1 MKKIFLLIVF
11 LSFSFSFSQ
20 PIGKYTID
28 LSGYGYQ
35 ETNAKCRSH
44 ISIGFLYTV
53 YSGNRP
59 IKDDYHYLIEELD
72 FRSGNIFSIV
82 KKEEIEAT
90 KVRKFRQFVFWGQ
103 RGWKNWFGC
112 NVGAMGTLR
121 PKVELSFPFSY
132 IIYES
137 SKREYHSI
145 GNALWYDNIKVT
157 ITPNL
162 VILPIENKE
171 LPTIQKI
178 KLESH
183 IGFATNEYNW
193 EVDTNDGN
201 VFTLEKYK
209 GLSSIE
215 VNAYDVLGEIT
226 PNYIGKFITIRQYTV
241 KSSVDDKNYSNAID
255 LKVLKSLPVLKNDN
269 NEVIITDCYGDKA
282 NYTLRFDR
290 ALEQGE
296 KMTFKIKKDG
306 SPLECLYCDNKEK
319 LDTGNTFTFKDLEVG
334 TYAVS
339 YIGNSTA
346 NTYTPYTDGH
356 PFVFTIKNPRQVEF
370 HSEAIISPFCFEG
383 NDGSITILA
392 QGGKGSYQIRKNNEE
407 WTNFSSGNKHIF
419 SNLSEGTY
427 TISVRD
433 INGCIGKVKNQNTEA
448 MVVKLKS
455 PLPIKISYPVA
466 LQIRPKFPKST
477 QGSITAVVEG
487 GTVYPIQKY
496 FFSWKRKKEDNTEED
511 ITSRARTHYDTTEKK
526 YYITVDNLPQ
536 GNYYLTVKD
545 INYNSS
551 SQRANCSVQDSHFEL
566 KAIPPLTAEIIPKFI
581 SCNSQNEFGNEE
593 DKNPYDGQRDE
604 SQNGILKIKASGGVP
619 FTGTQNGG
627 KPYIYTWKKKDKNG
641 NWVTLDNDTDT
652 AKNLSEGKYAI
663 NIQDANGIV
672 LGEYNTHTVTK
683 VIDVVYELKEPAKLT
698 LTLQKTDATCRGND
712 GKITAIPAGGTPPY
726 TYLWSNGATTAS
738 IEDLLPM
745 PYTVEIKDEAGCIVQ
760 GSTVVMQPN
769 SLTVTGTITPLRCH
783 NASNAAIALAVQGGT
798 APYQYLWNTGA
809 TTSNISN
816 LPSGEYKV
824 KITDAQGCAYFKTF
838 IIENPPKFE
847 IDLGENRTLCN
858 GQTLTLNIA
867 INDPQATYLW
877 TGDNGFSSNTPQVT
891 LSEKGTYTATVT
903 TKDGCIATD
912 AITIESANT
921 QIASEF
927 LLTTQAYENEE
938 VILVNTSNPKGETT
952 QWLVPENEAIEI
964 TNKSDDYISL
974 IFKAKGEYRIG
985 IKQTQGNCFELFY
998 KNIIVE
1004 PATDLPKTEKTN
1016 EAYVREFEVAP
1027 NPNNGKFKAKVVLE
1041 KAGAIKFRL
1050 YSITGQLVNEKNS
1063 ASATEHW
1070 VDFQEP
1076 LPAATYILVLETPYQ
1091 RLSKKIIII
1100 P

>member
-1 MKKIFLLIVF
+1 MKKLFIIFALFSCSIV
-11 LSFSFSFSQ
+11 
-20 PIGKYTID
+20 
-28 LSGYGYQ
+28 YGQAQLGEYII
-35 ETNAKCRSH
+35 ESH
-44 ISIGFLYTV
+44 CKIKAHN
-53 YSGNRP
+53 GNYGDGC
-59 IKDDYHYLIEELD
+59 KNQVLIEILFDKGRRKILEQDLNGVSQNHYSD
-72 FRSGNIFSIV
+72 YGIKKNNVPATWSPLLLRSVASRNWKRWIGGCGGDGSFNDSEKLERIYFCGNFFENSEAIDWWDHIISVKIYPQLVIRTKDGEDLPSKDKVKIESDYGFRSV
-82 KKEEIEAT
+82 
-90 KVRKFRQFVFWGQ
+90 
-103 RGWKNWFGC
+103 
-112 NVGAMGTLR
+112 
-121 PKVELSFPFSY
+121 
-132 IIYES
+132 
-137 SKREYHSI
+137 
-145 GNALWYDNIKVT
+145 D
-157 ITPNL
+157 
-162 VILPIENKE
+162 
-171 LPTIQKI
+171 
-178 KLESH
+178 
-183 IGFATNEYNW
+183 YNW
-193 EVDTNDGN
+193 QYDIGDGYIN
-201 VFTLEKYK
+201 LPQFNGQST
-209 GLSSIE
+209 IE
-215 VNAYDVLGEIT
+215 VNAYDVLGSEM
-226 PNYIGKFITIRQYTV
+226 GKFVGKNIFFRQISSCGNTSDPVFFTV
-241 KSSVDDKNYSNAID
+241 K
-255 LKVLKSLPVLKNDN
+255 KSLPILKNDK

-296 KMTFKIKKDG
+296 KMSFNIKKNG
-306 SPLECLYCDNKEK
+306 TLLASYNNKEK
-319 LDTGNTFTFKDLEVG
+319 LDEDNTFTFENLEAG

-370 HSEAIISPFCFEG
+370 YSQAIISPFCFAG

-551 SQRANCSVQDSHFEL
+551 SQRSNCSVQDSHFEL

-593 DKNPYDGQRDE
+593 DKTPYDGQRDE

-627 KPYIYTWKKKDKNG
+627 KPYIYTWKKQDKNG

-663 NIQDANGIV
+663 NIKDANGIV

-683 VIDVVYELKEPAKLT
+683 VINVVYELKEPAKLT

-769 SLTVTGTITPLRCH
+769 SLTVTGTISSLRCH

-877 TGDNGFSSNTPQVT
+877 TGDNGFSSNMSQVT
-891 LSEKGTYTATVT
+891 LSEKGTYRATVT
-903 TKDGCIATD
+903 TKDGCTATD

-952 QWLVPENEAIEI
+952 EWLVPENEAIEI
-964 TNKSDDYISL
+964 TNKNDDYISL

-1004 PATDLPKTEKTN
+1004 PATDLPKTQKTN
-1016 EAYVREFEVAP
+1016 EAFVREFEVAP
-1027 NPNNGKFKAKVVLE
+1027 NPNDGKFKAKVVLE

-1050 YSITGQLVNEKNS
+1050 YSITGQLVSEKNS

-1070 VDFQEP
+1070 VDFQDP

>member
-1 MKKIFLLIVF
+1 MKKIHYLSVF
-11 LSFSFSFSQ
+11 FILSVYSLYGQITLNGNSYYNLEVDGIMSRRSNGCGGIDGLKEINVIKQKAGKVNLFSDRYIYRPFSINPF
-20 PIGKYTID
+20 KYYKND
-28 LSGYGYQ
+28 LVESVQLRITQRWISGY
-35 ETNAKCRSH
+35 
-44 ISIGFLYTV
+44 YTV
-53 YSGNRP
+53 PNIGWPPYQTITDCSGGPNDIFPLYSISECFVNSYYNQGDGLDRITISSKPVINILVP
-59 IKDDYHYLIEELD
+59 STSLYLTDTGYLTVTLPDNIDNKYFKWKYSVGGGAPEDIPYSYNYKSTLHIKGSD
-72 FRSGNIFSIV
+72 FL
-82 KKEEIEAT
+82 KKEDL
-90 KVRKFRQFVFWGQ
+90 G
-103 RGWKNWFGC
+103 KN
-112 NVGAMGTLR
+112 V
-121 PKVELSFPFSY
+121 
-132 IIYES
+132 
-137 SKREYHSI
+137 
-145 GNALWYDNIKVT
+145 
-157 ITPNL
+157 
-162 VILPIENKE
+162 
-171 LPTIQKI
+171 
-178 KLESH
+178 
-183 IGFATNEYNW
+183 
-193 EVDTNDGN
+193 
-201 VFTLEKYK
+201 
-209 GLSSIE
+209 
-215 VNAYDVLGEIT
+215 
-226 PNYIGKFITIRQYTV
+226 
-241 KSSVDDKNYSNAID
+241 SVWID
-255 LKVLKSLPVLKNDN
+255 LKSVCSYCENPSPINFVYLKTLPTLTNHNYSVTVTK
-269 NEVIITDCYGDKA
+269 CAGDKVD
-282 NYTLRFDR
+282 YKLQFDR

-296 KMTFKIKKDG
+296 KMAFNIKKDG
-306 SPLECLYCDNKEK
+306 SPLECRDCDKEK
-319 LDTGNTFTFKDLEVG
+319 LDEGNIFTFEDLEAG

-339 YIGNSTA
+339 YIGNNTA

-356 PFVFTIKNPRQVEF
+356 PFVFTIKNPTQVEF
-370 HSEAIISPFCFEG
+370 YSEAIISPFCFAG

-407 WTNFSSGNKHIF
+407 WTNFSSGNKHTF

-466 LQIRPKFPKST
+466 LQVRPKFPKST

-496 FFSWKRKKEDNTEED
+496 FFSWKQKKEDDTEED

-545 INYNSS
+545 INHNSS
-551 SQRANCSVQDSHFEL
+551 SPRANCLVEDSHFEL
-566 KAIPPLTAEIIPKFI
+566 KAIPPLTAKINPKSI

-593 DKNPYDGQRDE
+593 DKTPYDGQRDE
-604 SQNGILKIKASGGVP
+604 SQNGILEIEASGGAP

-627 KPYIYTWKKKDKNG
+627 KPYIYTWKKQDKNG
-641 NWVTLDNDTDT
+641 NWVILDNHTDT
-652 AKNLSEGKYAI
+652 ARNLSEGKYAI

-683 VIDVVYELKEPAKLT
+683 VVDVVYELKEPAKLT
-698 LTLQKTDATCRGND
+698 LALQKTDATCKGND
-712 GKITAIPAGGTPPY
+712 GKITATPVGGTPPY

-738 IEDLLPM
+738 IENLLPM
-745 PYTVEIKDEAGCIVQ
+745 PYTIEIKDKAGCMVQ

-769 SLTVTGTITPLRCH
+769 SLTVTSTITPLRCH
-783 NASNAAIALAVQGGT
+783 NAANAAIALAVQGGT

-809 TTSNISN
+809 TTANINN
-816 LPSGEYKV
+816 LPTGEYKV

-877 TGDNGFSSNTPQVT
+877 TGNNGFSSNTPQVT

-903 TKDGCIATD
+903 TKDGCTATD

-938 VILVNTSNPKGETT
+938 VILVNTSSPKGETT
-952 QWLVPENEAIEI
+952 RWLLPEDDNIEI
-964 TNKSDDYISL
+964 TKQNDDYISI

-985 IKQTQGNCFELFY
+985 IEQTQGNCFELFY

-1070 VDFQEP
+1070 VDFQDP

>member
-1 MKKIFLLIVF
+1 MKKLFIIFALFSCSIV
-11 LSFSFSFSQ
+11 
-20 PIGKYTID
+20 
-28 LSGYGYQ
+28 YGQAQLGEYII
-35 ETNAKCRSH
+35 ESH
-44 ISIGFLYTV
+44 CKIKAHN
-53 YSGNRP
+53 GNYGDGC
-59 IKDDYHYLIEELD
+59 KNQVLIEILFDKGRRKILEQDLNGVSQNHYSD
-72 FRSGNIFSIV
+72 YGIKKNNVPATWSPLLLRSVASRNWKRWIGGCGGDGSFNDSEKLERIYFCGNFFENSEAIDWWDHIISVKIYPQLVIRTKDGEDLPSKDKVKIESDYGFRSV
-82 KKEEIEAT
+82 
-90 KVRKFRQFVFWGQ
+90 
-103 RGWKNWFGC
+103 
-112 NVGAMGTLR
+112 
-121 PKVELSFPFSY
+121 
-132 IIYES
+132 
-137 SKREYHSI
+137 
-145 GNALWYDNIKVT
+145 D
-157 ITPNL
+157 
-162 VILPIENKE
+162 
-171 LPTIQKI
+171 
-178 KLESH
+178 
-183 IGFATNEYNW
+183 YNW
-193 EVDTNDGN
+193 QYDIGDGYIN
-201 VFTLEKYK
+201 LPQFNGQST
-209 GLSSIE
+209 IE
-215 VNAYDVLGEIT
+215 VNAYDVLGSEM
-226 PNYIGKFITIRQYTV
+226 GKFVGKNIFFRQISSCGNTSDPVFFTV
-241 KSSVDDKNYSNAID
+241 K
-255 LKVLKSLPVLKNDN
+255 KSLPILKNDK

-296 KMTFKIKKDG
+296 KMSFNIKKNG
-306 SPLECLYCDNKEK
+306 TLLASYNNKEK
-319 LDTGNTFTFKDLEVG
+319 LDEDNTFTFENLEAG

-370 HSEAIISPFCFEG
+370 YSQAIISPFCFAG

-593 DKNPYDGQRDE
+593 DKTPYDGQRDE

-627 KPYIYTWKKKDKNG
+627 KPYIYTWKKQDKNG

-652 AKNLSEGKYAI
+652 AKNLSKGKYAI

-683 VIDVVYELKEPAKLT
+683 VVDVVYELKEPAKLT
-698 LTLQKTDATCRGND
+698 LFLQKTDATCKGND
-712 GKITAIPAGGTPPY
+712 GKITATPAGGTPPY
-726 TYLWSNGATTAS
+726 TYQWSNGATTAS
-738 IEDLLPM
+738 IENLLPM
-745 PYTVEIKDEAGCIVQ
+745 PYTVEIKDGAGCMVQ
-760 GSTVVMQPN
+760 GSTAVLQPN
-769 SLTVTGTITPLRCH
+769 SLTVTSTITPLRCH
-783 NASNAAIALAVQGGT
+783 NAANAAIALAVQGGT
-798 APYQYLWNTGA
+798 APYQYLWNIGA
-809 TTSNISN
+809 TTANINN

-838 IIENPPKFE
+838 TIENPPKFE

-867 INDPQATYLW
+867 INDSQATYLW
-877 TGDNGFSSNTPQVT
+877 TGDNGFSSNTPRVT

-938 VILVNTSNPKGETT
+938 VILVNTSSPKGETT
-952 QWLVPENEAIEI
+952 RWLLPEDDNIEI
-964 TNKSDDYISL
+964 TQQNDDYISI

-985 IKQTQGNCFELFY
+985 IEQTQGNCFELFY

-1004 PATDLPKTEKTN
+1004 PATDLPKPQKTN

-1027 NPNNGKFKAKVVLE
+1027 NPNNGRFKAKVVLE

-1050 YSITGQLVNEKNS
+1050 YSITGQLVSEKSS

-1070 VDFQEP
+1070 VDFQNS

>member
-1 MKKIFLLIVF
+1 MKKLFIIFALFSCSIV
-11 LSFSFSFSQ
+11 
-20 PIGKYTID
+20 
-28 LSGYGYQ
+28 YGQAQLGEYII
-35 ETNAKCRSH
+35 ESH
-44 ISIGFLYTV
+44 CKIKAHN
-53 YSGNRP
+53 GNYGDGC
-59 IKDDYHYLIEELD
+59 KNQVLIEILFDKGRRKILEQDLNGVSQNHYSD
-72 FRSGNIFSIV
+72 YGIKKNNVPATWSPLLLRSVASRNWERWIGGCGGNGSFNDSEKLERIYFCGNFFENSEAIDWWDHIISVKIYPQLVIRTKDGEDLPSKDKVKIESDYGFRSV
-82 KKEEIEAT
+82 
-90 KVRKFRQFVFWGQ
+90 
-103 RGWKNWFGC
+103 
-112 NVGAMGTLR
+112 
-121 PKVELSFPFSY
+121 
-132 IIYES
+132 
-137 SKREYHSI
+137 
-145 GNALWYDNIKVT
+145 D
-157 ITPNL
+157 
-162 VILPIENKE
+162 
-171 LPTIQKI
+171 
-178 KLESH
+178 
-183 IGFATNEYNW
+183 YNW
-193 EVDTNDGN
+193 QYDIGDGYIN
-201 VFTLEKYK
+201 LPQFNGQST
-209 GLSSIE
+209 IE
-215 VNAYDVLGEIT
+215 VNAYDVLGSEM
-226 PNYIGKFITIRQYTV
+226 GKFVGKNIFFRQISSCGNTSDPVFFTV
-241 KSSVDDKNYSNAID
+241 K
-255 LKVLKSLPVLKNDN
+255 KSLPILKNDK

-296 KMTFKIKKDG
+296 KMSFNIKKNG
-306 SPLECLYCDNKEK
+306 TLLASYNNKEK
-319 LDTGNTFTFKDLEVG
+319 LDEDNTFTFENLEAG

-370 HSEAIISPFCFEG
+370 YSQAIISPFCFGG

-407 WTNFSSGNKHIF
+407 WTNFSSGNKHTF

-466 LQIRPKFPKST
+466 LQVRPKFPKST

-593 DKNPYDGQRDE
+593 DKTPYDGQRDE

-627 KPYIYTWKKKDKNG
+627 KPYIYTWKKQDKNG

-683 VIDVVYELKEPAKLT
+683 VVDVIYELKEPAKLT

-952 QWLVPENEAIEI
+952 EWLVPENEAIEI

>member
-1 MKKIFLLIVF
+1 MKKLFIIFALFSCSIV
-11 LSFSFSFSQ
+11 
-20 PIGKYTID
+20 
-28 LSGYGYQ
+28 YGQAQLGEYII
-35 ETNAKCRSH
+35 ESH
-44 ISIGFLYTV
+44 CKIKAHN
-53 YSGNRP
+53 GNYGDGC
-59 IKDDYHYLIEELD
+59 KNQVLIEILFDKGRRKILEQDLNGVSQNHYSD
-72 FRSGNIFSIV
+72 YGIKKNNVPATWSPLLLRSVASRNWKRWIGGCGGDGSFNDSEKLERIYFCGNFFENSEAIDWWDHIISVKIYPQLVIRTKDGEDLPSKDKVKIESDYGFRSV
-82 KKEEIEAT
+82 
-90 KVRKFRQFVFWGQ
+90 
-103 RGWKNWFGC
+103 
-112 NVGAMGTLR
+112 
-121 PKVELSFPFSY
+121 
-132 IIYES
+132 
-137 SKREYHSI
+137 
-145 GNALWYDNIKVT
+145 D
-157 ITPNL
+157 
-162 VILPIENKE
+162 
-171 LPTIQKI
+171 
-178 KLESH
+178 
-183 IGFATNEYNW
+183 YNW
-193 EVDTNDGN
+193 QYDIGDGYIN
-201 VFTLEKYK
+201 LPQFNGQST
-209 GLSSIE
+209 IE
-215 VNAYDVLGEIT
+215 VNAYDVLGSEM
-226 PNYIGKFITIRQYTV
+226 GKFVGKNIFFRQISSCGNTSDPVFFTV
-241 KSSVDDKNYSNAID
+241 K
-255 LKVLKSLPVLKNDN
+255 KSLPILKNDK

-296 KMTFKIKKDG
+296 KMSFNIKKNG
-306 SPLECLYCDNKEK
+306 TLLASYNNKEK
-319 LDTGNTFTFKDLEVG
+319 LDEDNTFTFENLEAG

-370 HSEAIISPFCFEG
+370 YSQAIISPFCFAG

-466 LQIRPKFPKST
+466 LQIRPKFSKST

-593 DKNPYDGQRDE
+593 DKTPYDGQRDE

-627 KPYIYTWKKKDKNG
+627 KPYIYTWKKQDKNG

-683 VIDVVYELKEPAKLT
+683 VVDVIYELKEPAKLT

-952 QWLVPENEAIEI
+952 EWLVPENEAIEI

-1070 VDFQEP
+1070 VDFQDP

>member
-1 MKKIFLLIVF
+1 MKKLFIIFALFSCSIV
-11 LSFSFSFSQ
+11 
-20 PIGKYTID
+20 
-28 LSGYGYQ
+28 YGQAQLGEYII
-35 ETNAKCRSH
+35 ESH
-44 ISIGFLYTV
+44 CKIKAHN
-53 YSGNRP
+53 GNYGDGC
-59 IKDDYHYLIEELD
+59 KNQVLIEILFDKGRRKILEQDLNGVSQNHYSD
-72 FRSGNIFSIV
+72 YGIKKNNVPATWSPLLLRSVASRNWKRWIGGCGGDGSFNDSEKLERIYFCGNFFENSEAIDWWDHIISVKIYPQLVIRTKDGEDLPSKDKVKIESDYGFRSV
-82 KKEEIEAT
+82 
-90 KVRKFRQFVFWGQ
+90 
-103 RGWKNWFGC
+103 
-112 NVGAMGTLR
+112 
-121 PKVELSFPFSY
+121 
-132 IIYES
+132 
-137 SKREYHSI
+137 
-145 GNALWYDNIKVT
+145 D
-157 ITPNL
+157 
-162 VILPIENKE
+162 
-171 LPTIQKI
+171 
-178 KLESH
+178 
-183 IGFATNEYNW
+183 YNW
-193 EVDTNDGN
+193 QYDIGDGYIN
-201 VFTLEKYK
+201 LPQFNGQST
-209 GLSSIE
+209 IE
-215 VNAYDVLGEIT
+215 VNAYDVLGSEM
-226 PNYIGKFITIRQYTV
+226 GKFVGKNIFFRQISSCGNTSDPVFFTV
-241 KSSVDDKNYSNAID
+241 K
-255 LKVLKSLPVLKNDN
+255 KSLPILKNDK

-296 KMTFKIKKDG
+296 KMSFNIKKNG
-306 SPLECLYCDNKEK
+306 TLLASYNNKEK
-319 LDTGNTFTFKDLEVG
+319 LDEDNTFTFENLEAG

-370 HSEAIISPFCFEG
+370 YSQAIISPFCFAG

-407 WTNFSSGNKHIF
+407 WTNFSSGNKHTF

-466 LQIRPKFPKST
+466 LQVRPKFPKST

-593 DKNPYDGQRDE
+593 DKTPYDGQRDE

-627 KPYIYTWKKKDKNG
+627 KPYIYTWKKQDKNG

-683 VIDVVYELKEPAKLT
+683 VVDVIYELKEPAKLT

-783 NASNAAIALAVQGGT
+783 NATNAAIALAVQGGT

-809 TTSNISN
+809 TTANINN

-824 KITDAQGCAYFKTF
+824 KITDAQGCAHFKTF
-838 IIENPPKFE
+838 TIENPSKFE

-877 TGDNGFSSNTPQVT
+877 TGDNGFSSNMPQVT
-891 LSEKGTYTATVT
+891 LSEKGTYRATVT
-903 TKDGCIATD
+903 TKDGCTATD
-912 AITIESANT
+912 AITIESTNA

-985 IKQTQGNCFELFY
+985 IKQTQANCFELFY

-1004 PATDLPKTEKTN
+1004 PATDLPKTQKNN
-1016 EAYVREFEVAP
+1016 EAFVREFEVAP
-1027 NPNNGKFKAKVVLE
+1027 NPNDSKFKAKVVLE

-1050 YSITGQLVNEKNS
+1050 YSITGQLVSEKNS

-1070 VDFQEP
+1070 VDFQDP

>member
-1 MKKIFLLIVF
+1 MKKLFIIFALFSCSIV
-11 LSFSFSFSQ
+11 
-20 PIGKYTID
+20 
-28 LSGYGYQ
+28 YGQAQLGEYII
-35 ETNAKCRSH
+35 ESH
-44 ISIGFLYTV
+44 CKIKAHN
-53 YSGNRP
+53 GNYGDGC
-59 IKDDYHYLIEELD
+59 KNQVLIEILFDKGRRKILEQDLNGVSQNHYSD
-72 FRSGNIFSIV
+72 YGIKKNNVPATWSPLLLRSVASRNWRRWIGGCGGDGSFNDSEKLERIYFCGNFFENSEAIDWWDHIISVKIYPQLVIRTKDGEDLPSKDKVKIESDYGFRSV
-82 KKEEIEAT
+82 
-90 KVRKFRQFVFWGQ
+90 
-103 RGWKNWFGC
+103 
-112 NVGAMGTLR
+112 
-121 PKVELSFPFSY
+121 
-132 IIYES
+132 
-137 SKREYHSI
+137 
-145 GNALWYDNIKVT
+145 D
-157 ITPNL
+157 
-162 VILPIENKE
+162 
-171 LPTIQKI
+171 
-178 KLESH
+178 
-183 IGFATNEYNW
+183 YNW
-193 EVDTNDGN
+193 QYDIGDGYMN
-201 VFTLEKYK
+201 
-209 GLSSIE
+209 LSKFNGQSTIE
-215 VNAYDVLGEIT
+215 VNAYDVLGSEM
-226 PNYIGKFITIRQYTV
+226 GKFVGKNIFFRQISSCGNTSDPVSFTV
-241 KSSVDDKNYSNAID
+241 K
-255 LKVLKSLPVLKNDN
+255 KSLPVLKNDN

-319 LDTGNTFTFKDLEVG
+319 LDEGNTFTFKDLEVG

-346 NTYTPYTDGH
+346 NTYTPYTDRH

-370 HSEAIISPFCFEG
+370 HSEAIISPFCFAG

-407 WTNFSSGNKHIF
+407 WTNFFSGNKHIF

-593 DKNPYDGQRDE
+593 DKTPYDGQRDE

-627 KPYIYTWKKKDKNG
+627 KPYIYTWKKQDKNG

-652 AKNLSEGKYAI
+652 AKNLSKGKYAI

-683 VIDVVYELKEPAKLT
+683 VVDVIYELKEPAKLT

-1050 YSITGQLVNEKNS
+1050 YSITGQLVSEKNS

-1070 VDFQEP
+1070 VDFQDP

>member
-1 MKKIFLLIVF
+1 MRRYTFFIIFLCT
-11 LSFSFSFSQ
+11 SYCFSQ
-20 PIGKYTID
+20 QYEVRISNFDYRARTTASRCGTNEMWLEIELINGSKHRIDGNGGKTKKQSYYIPQRYDIPIKSIIFHSFIHSSAGWFCEGGTASINSKIPVKSCVKDFYVS
-28 LSGYGYQ
+28 SGYGKDYG
-35 ETNAKCRSH
+35 EAAYLN
-44 ISIGFLYTV
+44 ISFNYEISPVTVLTQTSYEIGYNDYLTLEIDNDSKNLPSELFKYEYILE
-53 YSGNRP
+53 SNRN
-59 IKDDYHYLIEELD
+59 L
-72 FRSGNIFSIV
+72 N
-82 KKEEIEAT
+82 
-90 KVRKFRQFVFWGQ
+90 
-103 RGWKNWFGC
+103 GWN
-112 NVGAMGTLR
+112 
-121 PKVELSFPFSY
+121 
-132 IIYES
+132 
-137 SKREYHSI
+137 
-145 GNALWYDNIKVT
+145 D
-157 ITPNL
+157 
-162 VILPIENKE
+162 LPIEYQGKKNPKIRLRDF
-171 LPTIQKI
+171 LPTSVIGNRIKI
-178 KLESH
+178 R
-183 IGFATNEYNW
+183 T
-193 EVDTNDGN
+193 
-201 VFTLEKYK
+201 
-209 GLSSIE
+209 
-215 VNAYDVLGEIT
+215 
-226 PNYIGKFITIRQYTV
+226 
-241 KSSVDDKNYSNAID
+241 KSSCGGQYRSDFVLYDIKN
-255 LKVLKSLPVLKNDN
+255 SLPILKNDN
-269 NEVIITDCYGDKA
+269 NDVIITNCYGDKA

-290 ALEQGE
+290 PLKEGE
-296 KMTFKIKKDG
+296 KMSFNIKKNG
-306 SPLECLYCDNKEK
+306 TLLASYNNKEK
-319 LDTGNTFTFKDLEVG
+319 LDEDNTFTFENLEAG

-339 YIGNSTA
+339 YLGNGSA

-356 PFVFTIKNPRQVEF
+356 PFVFTIKNPTQVEF
-370 HSEAIISPFCFEG
+370 YNQAIISPFCFAG

-407 WTNFSSGNKHIF
+407 WTNFSSGNKHTF

-566 KAIPPLTAEIIPKFI
+566 KAIPPLTAKIKHPKSI

-593 DKNPYDGQRDE
+593 DKTPYDGQRDE
-604 SQNGILKIKASGGVP
+604 SQNGILEIEASGGVP

-627 KPYIYTWKKKDKNG
+627 KPYIYTWKKQDKNG

-698 LTLQKTDATCRGND
+698 LILQKTDATCRGND

-952 QWLVPENEAIEI
+952 EWLVPENEAIEI

-1070 VDFQEP
+1070 VDFQDP

>member
-1 MKKIFLLIVF
+1 MKKIHYLSVF
-11 LSFSFSFSQ
+11 FILSVYSLYGQITLNGNSYYNLEVDGIMSRRSNGCGGIDGLKEINVIKQKAGKVNLFSDRYIYRPFSINPF
-20 PIGKYTID
+20 KYYKND
-28 LSGYGYQ
+28 LVESVQLRITQRWISGY
-35 ETNAKCRSH
+35 
-44 ISIGFLYTV
+44 YTV
-53 YSGNRP
+53 PNIGWPPYQTITDCSGGPNDIFPLYSISECFVNSYYNQGDGLDRITISSKPVINILVP
-59 IKDDYHYLIEELD
+59 STSLYLTDTGYLTVTLPDNIDNKYFKWKYSVGGGAPEDIPYSYNYKSTLHIKGSD
-72 FRSGNIFSIV
+72 FL
-82 KKEEIEAT
+82 KKEDL
-90 KVRKFRQFVFWGQ
+90 G
-103 RGWKNWFGC
+103 KN
-112 NVGAMGTLR
+112 V
-121 PKVELSFPFSY
+121 
-132 IIYES
+132 
-137 SKREYHSI
+137 
-145 GNALWYDNIKVT
+145 
-157 ITPNL
+157 
-162 VILPIENKE
+162 
-171 LPTIQKI
+171 
-178 KLESH
+178 
-183 IGFATNEYNW
+183 
-193 EVDTNDGN
+193 
-201 VFTLEKYK
+201 
-209 GLSSIE
+209 
-215 VNAYDVLGEIT
+215 
-226 PNYIGKFITIRQYTV
+226 
-241 KSSVDDKNYSNAID
+241 SVWID
-255 LKVLKSLPVLKNDN
+255 LKSVCSYCENPSPINFVYLKTLPTLTNHNYSVTVTK
-269 NEVIITDCYGDKA
+269 CAGDKVD
-282 NYTLRFDR
+282 YKLQFDR

-296 KMTFKIKKDG
+296 KMAFNIKKDG
-306 SPLECLYCDNKEK
+306 SPLECRDCDKEK
-319 LDTGNTFTFKDLEVG
+319 LDEGNIFTFEDLEAG

-339 YIGNSTA
+339 YIGNNTA

-356 PFVFTIKNPRQVEF
+356 PFVFTIKNPTQVEF
-370 HSEAIISPFCFEG
+370 YSEAIISPFCFAG

-407 WTNFSSGNKHIF
+407 WTNFSSGNKHTF

-496 FFSWKRKKEDNTEED
+496 FFSWKRKKENNTEED

-545 INYNSS
+545 INHNSS
-551 SQRANCSVQDSHFEL
+551 SPRANCLVEDSHFEL
-566 KAIPPLTAEIIPKFI
+566 KAIPPLTAKINPKSI

-593 DKNPYDGQRDE
+593 DKTPYDGQRDE
-604 SQNGILKIKASGGVP
+604 SQNGILEIEASGGAP

-627 KPYIYTWKKKDKNG
+627 KPYIYTWKKQDKNG
-641 NWVTLDNDTDT
+641 NWVTLDNNTDT

-683 VIDVVYELKEPAKLT
+683 VVDVVYELKEPAKLT
-698 LTLQKTDATCRGND
+698 LARQKTDATCKGND
-712 GKITAIPAGGTPPY
+712 GKITATPAGGTPPY

-738 IEDLLPM
+738 IENLLPM
-745 PYTVEIKDEAGCIVQ
+745 PYTVEIKDKAGCMVQ
-760 GSTVVMQPN
+760 GSTAVLQPN

-783 NASNAAIALAVQGGT
+783 NAANAAIALAVQGGT

-809 TTSNISN
+809 TTANINN
-816 LPSGEYKV
+816 LPTGEYKV

-838 IIENPPKFE
+838 TIENPPKFE

-858 GQTLTLNIA
+858 GQILTLNIA
-867 INDPQATYLW
+867 INDSQATYLW
-877 TGDNGFSSNTPQVT
+877 TGDNGFSSNTPRVT

-938 VILVNTSNPKGETT
+938 VILVNTSSPKGETT
-952 QWLVPENEAIEI
+952 RWLLPEDDNIEI
-964 TNKSDDYISL
+964 TQQNDDYISI

-985 IKQTQGNCFELFY
+985 IEQTQGNCFELFY

-1070 VDFQEP
+1070 VDFQES

>member
-1 MKKIFLLIVF
+1 MKKIFVIFTLFFCSI
-11 LSFSFSFSQ
+11 
-20 PIGKYTID
+20 I
-28 LSGYGYQ
+28 YGQAQLGEYII
-35 ETNAKCRSH
+35 ESH
-44 ISIGFLYTV
+44 CKIKAHN
-53 YSGNRP
+53 GNYGDGC
-59 IKDDYHYLIEELD
+59 KNQVLIEILFDKGRRKILEQDLNGVSQNHYSD
-72 FRSGNIFSIV
+72 YGIKKNNVPATWSPLLLRSVASRNWKRWIGGCGGDGSFNDSEKLERIYFCGNSFENSEAIDWWDHIISVKIYPQLVIRTKDGEDLPSKDKVKIESDYGFRSV
-82 KKEEIEAT
+82 
-90 KVRKFRQFVFWGQ
+90 
-103 RGWKNWFGC
+103 
-112 NVGAMGTLR
+112 
-121 PKVELSFPFSY
+121 
-132 IIYES
+132 
-137 SKREYHSI
+137 
-145 GNALWYDNIKVT
+145 D
-157 ITPNL
+157 
-162 VILPIENKE
+162 
-171 LPTIQKI
+171 
-178 KLESH
+178 
-183 IGFATNEYNW
+183 YNW
-193 EVDTNDGN
+193 QYDIGDGYMN
-201 VFTLEKYK
+201 
-209 GLSSIE
+209 LSKFNGQSTIE
-215 VNAYDVLGEIT
+215 VNAYDVLGSEM
-226 PNYIGKFITIRQYTV
+226 GKFVGKNIFFRQISSCGNTSDPVFLIV
-241 KSSVDDKNYSNAID
+241 K
-255 LKVLKSLPVLKNDN
+255 KSLPILKNDN
-269 NEVIITDCYGDKA
+269 NDVIITNCYGDKA

-290 ALEQGE
+290 PLKEGE
-296 KMTFKIKKDG
+296 KMSFNIKKNG
-306 SPLECLYCDNKEK
+306 TLLASYNNKEK
-319 LDTGNTFTFKDLEVG
+319 LDEDNTFTFENLEAG

-370 HSEAIISPFCFEG
+370 YSQAIISPFCFAG

-407 WTNFSSGNKHIF
+407 WTNFSSGNKHTF

-496 FFSWKRKKEDNTEED
+496 FFSWKQKKDNNTEED

-545 INYNSS
+545 INHNSS
-551 SQRANCSVQDSHFEL
+551 LPRANCLVEDSHFEL
-566 KAIPPLTAEIIPKFI
+566 KAIPLLTAKIKHPKSI

-593 DKNPYDGQRDE
+593 DKTPYDGQRDE

-627 KPYIYTWKKKDKNG
+627 KPYIYTWKKQDKNG

-683 VIDVVYELKEPAKLT
+683 VVDVIYELKEPAKLT

-938 VILVNTSNPKGETT
+938 VILVNTSSPKGETT
-952 QWLVPENEAIEI
+952 RWLLPEDDNIEI
-964 TNKSDDYISL
+964 TKQNDDYISI

-985 IKQTQGNCFELFY
+985 IEQTQGNCFELFY

>member
-1 MKKIFLLIVF
+1 MKKLFIIFALFSCSIV
-11 LSFSFSFSQ
+11 
-20 PIGKYTID
+20 
-28 LSGYGYQ
+28 YGQAQLGEYII
-35 ETNAKCRSH
+35 ESH
-44 ISIGFLYTV
+44 CKIKAHN
-53 YSGNRP
+53 GNYGDGC
-59 IKDDYHYLIEELD
+59 KNQVLIEILFDKGRRKILEQDLNGVSQNHYSD
-72 FRSGNIFSIV
+72 YGIKKNNVPATWSPLLLRSVASRNWKRWIGGCGGDGSFNDSEKLERIYFCGNFFENSEAIDWWDHIISVKIYPQLVIRTKDGEDLPSKDKVKIESDYGFRSV
-82 KKEEIEAT
+82 
-90 KVRKFRQFVFWGQ
+90 
-103 RGWKNWFGC
+103 
-112 NVGAMGTLR
+112 
-121 PKVELSFPFSY
+121 
-132 IIYES
+132 
-137 SKREYHSI
+137 
-145 GNALWYDNIKVT
+145 D
-157 ITPNL
+157 
-162 VILPIENKE
+162 
-171 LPTIQKI
+171 
-178 KLESH
+178 
-183 IGFATNEYNW
+183 YNW
-193 EVDTNDGN
+193 QYDIGDGYIN
-201 VFTLEKYK
+201 LPQFNGQST
-209 GLSSIE
+209 IE
-215 VNAYDVLGEIT
+215 VNAYDVLGSEM
-226 PNYIGKFITIRQYTV
+226 GKFVGKNIFFRQISSCGNTSDPVFFTV
-241 KSSVDDKNYSNAID
+241 K
-255 LKVLKSLPVLKNDN
+255 KSLPILKNDK

-296 KMTFKIKKDG
+296 KMSFNIKKNG
-306 SPLECLYCDNKEK
+306 TLLASYNNKEK
-319 LDTGNTFTFKDLEVG
+319 LDEDNTFTFENLEAG

-370 HSEAIISPFCFEG
+370 YSQAIISPFCFAG

-407 WTNFSSGNKHIF
+407 WTNFSSGNKHTF

-466 LQIRPKFPKST
+466 LQVRPKFPKST

-593 DKNPYDGQRDE
+593 DKTPYDGQRDE

-627 KPYIYTWKKKDKNG
+627 KPYIYTWKKQDKNG

-683 VIDVVYELKEPAKLT
+683 VVDVIYELKEPAKLT

-783 NASNAAIALAVQGGT
+783 NATNAAIALAVQGGT

-809 TTSNISN
+809 TTANINN

-824 KITDAQGCAYFKTF
+824 KITDAQGCAHFKTF
-838 IIENPPKFE
+838 TIENPSKFE

-877 TGDNGFSSNTPQVT
+877 TGDNGFSSNMTQVT
-891 LSEKGTYTATVT
+891 LSEKGTYRATVT
-903 TKDGCIATD
+903 TKDGCTATD
-912 AITIESANT
+912 AITIESTNA

-985 IKQTQGNCFELFY
+985 IKQTQANCFELFY

-1004 PATDLPKTEKTN
+1004 PATDLPKTQKNN
-1016 EAYVREFEVAP
+1016 EAFVREFEVAP
-1027 NPNNGKFKAKVVLE
+1027 NPNDSKFKAKVVLE

-1050 YSITGQLVNEKNS
+1050 YSITGQLVSEKNS

-1070 VDFQEP
+1070 VDFQDP

>member
-1 MKKIFLLIVF
+1 MKKLFIIFALFSCSIV
-11 LSFSFSFSQ
+11 
-20 PIGKYTID
+20 
-28 LSGYGYQ
+28 YGQAQLGEYII
-35 ETNAKCRSH
+35 ESH
-44 ISIGFLYTV
+44 CK
-53 YSGNRP
+53 
-59 IKDDYHYLIEELD
+59 IKAHNENYGDGCKNQVLIEILFDKGRKKILEQDLNGVSQNHYSD
-72 FRSGNIFSIV
+72 YGIKKNNVPATWSPLLLRSVASRNWERWIGGCGGDGSFNDSEKLERIYFCGNFFENSEAIDWWDHIISVKIYPQLVIRTKDGEDLPSKDKVKIESDYGFRSV
-82 KKEEIEAT
+82 
-90 KVRKFRQFVFWGQ
+90 
-103 RGWKNWFGC
+103 
-112 NVGAMGTLR
+112 
-121 PKVELSFPFSY
+121 
-132 IIYES
+132 
-137 SKREYHSI
+137 
-145 GNALWYDNIKVT
+145 D
-157 ITPNL
+157 
-162 VILPIENKE
+162 
-171 LPTIQKI
+171 
-178 KLESH
+178 
-183 IGFATNEYNW
+183 YNW
-193 EVDTNDGN
+193 QYDIGDGYMN
-201 VFTLEKYK
+201 
-209 GLSSIE
+209 LSKFNGQSTIE
-215 VNAYDVLGEIT
+215 VNAYDILGSKMEEF
-226 PNYIGKFITIRQYTV
+226 IGQKIFFRQRSSCGNISDPVFLIV
-241 KSSVDDKNYSNAID
+241 K
-255 LKVLKSLPVLKNDN
+255 KSLPILKNDN
-269 NEVIITDCYGDKA
+269 NDVIITNCYGDKA

-290 ALEQGE
+290 PLKEGE
-296 KMTFKIKKDG
+296 KMSFNIKKNG
-306 SPLECLYCDNKEK
+306 TLLASYNNKEK
-319 LDTGNTFTFKDLEVG
+319 LDEDNTFTFENLEAG
-334 TYAVS
+334 TYEVS
-339 YIGNSTA
+339 YLGNGSA
-346 NTYTPYTDGH
+346 NTYTPYTDRH
-356 PFVFTIKNPRQVEF
+356 PFIFTIKNPRQVEF
-370 HSEAIISPFCFEG
+370 HSEAIISPFCFAG

-477 QGSITAVVEG
+477 QGSITAIVEG

-566 KAIPPLTAEIIPKFI
+566 KTIPPLTAEIIPKFI

-593 DKNPYDGQRDE
+593 DKTPYDGQRDE

-627 KPYIYTWKKKDKNG
+627 KPYIYTWKKQDKNG
-641 NWVTLDNDTDT
+641 NWVTLNNDTDT

-683 VIDVVYELKEPAKLT
+683 VVDVIYELKEPAKLT

-745 PYTVEIKDEAGCIVQ
+745 PYTVEIKDEAGCMVQ

-824 KITDAQGCAYFKTF
+824 KITDAQGCAYLKTF

-891 LSEKGTYTATVT
+891 LSEKGTYRATVT

-952 QWLVPENEAIEI
+952 EWLVPENEAIEI

-1070 VDFQEP
+1070 VDFQDP

>member
-1 MKKIFLLIVF
+1 MKKLFIIFALFSCSIV
-11 LSFSFSFSQ
+11 
-20 PIGKYTID
+20 
-28 LSGYGYQ
+28 YGQAQLGEYII
-35 ETNAKCRSH
+35 ESH
-44 ISIGFLYTV
+44 CKIKAHN
-53 YSGNRP
+53 GNYGDGC
-59 IKDDYHYLIEELD
+59 KNQVLIEILFDKGRRKILEQDLNGVSQNHYSD
-72 FRSGNIFSIV
+72 YGIKKNNVPATWSPLLLRSVASRNWKRWIGGCGGDGSFNDSEKLERIYFCGNFFENSEAIDWWDHIISVKIYPQLVIRTKDGEDLPSKDKVKIESDYGFRSV
-82 KKEEIEAT
+82 
-90 KVRKFRQFVFWGQ
+90 
-103 RGWKNWFGC
+103 
-112 NVGAMGTLR
+112 
-121 PKVELSFPFSY
+121 
-132 IIYES
+132 
-137 SKREYHSI
+137 
-145 GNALWYDNIKVT
+145 D
-157 ITPNL
+157 
-162 VILPIENKE
+162 
-171 LPTIQKI
+171 
-178 KLESH
+178 
-183 IGFATNEYNW
+183 YNW
-193 EVDTNDGN
+193 QYDIGDGYIN
-201 VFTLEKYK
+201 LPQFNGQST
-209 GLSSIE
+209 IE
-215 VNAYDVLGEIT
+215 VNAYDVLGSEM
-226 PNYIGKFITIRQYTV
+226 GKFVGKNIFFRQISSCGNTSDPVFFTV
-241 KSSVDDKNYSNAID
+241 K
-255 LKVLKSLPVLKNDN
+255 KSLPILKNDK

-296 KMTFKIKKDG
+296 KMSFNIKKNG
-306 SPLECLYCDNKEK
+306 TLLASYNNKEK
-319 LDTGNTFTFKDLEVG
+319 LDEDNTFTFENLEAG

-370 HSEAIISPFCFEG
+370 YSQAIISPFCFAG

-407 WTNFSSGNKHIF
+407 WTNFSSGNKHTF

-466 LQIRPKFPKST
+466 LQVRPKFPKST

-593 DKNPYDGQRDE
+593 DKTPYDGQRDE

-627 KPYIYTWKKKDKNG
+627 KPYIYTWKKQDKNG

-683 VIDVVYELKEPAKLT
+683 VVDVIYELKEPAKLT

-952 QWLVPENEAIEI
+952 EWLVPENEAIEI

>member
-1 MKKIFLLIVF
+1 MKKLFIIFALFSCSIV
-11 LSFSFSFSQ
+11 
-20 PIGKYTID
+20 
-28 LSGYGYQ
+28 YGQAQLGEYII
-35 ETNAKCRSH
+35 ESH
-44 ISIGFLYTV
+44 CKIKAHN
-53 YSGNRP
+53 GNYGDGC
-59 IKDDYHYLIEELD
+59 KNQVLIEILFDKGRRKILEQDLNGVSQNHYSD
-72 FRSGNIFSIV
+72 YGIKKNNVPATWSPLLLRSVASRNWKRWIGGCGGDGSFNDSEKLERIYFCGNFFENSEAIDWWDHIISVKIYPQLVIRTKDGEDLPSKDKVKIESDYGFRSV
-82 KKEEIEAT
+82 
-90 KVRKFRQFVFWGQ
+90 
-103 RGWKNWFGC
+103 
-112 NVGAMGTLR
+112 
-121 PKVELSFPFSY
+121 
-132 IIYES
+132 
-137 SKREYHSI
+137 
-145 GNALWYDNIKVT
+145 D
-157 ITPNL
+157 
-162 VILPIENKE
+162 
-171 LPTIQKI
+171 
-178 KLESH
+178 
-183 IGFATNEYNW
+183 YNW
-193 EVDTNDGN
+193 QYDIGDGYMN
-201 VFTLEKYK
+201 
-209 GLSSIE
+209 LSKFNGQSTIE
-215 VNAYDVLGEIT
+215 VNAYDVLGSEM
-226 PNYIGKFITIRQYTV
+226 GKFVGKNIFFRQISSCGNTSDPVSFTV
-241 KSSVDDKNYSNAID
+241 K
-255 LKVLKSLPVLKNDN
+255 KSLPVLKNDN

-319 LDTGNTFTFKDLEVG
+319 LDEGNTFTFKDLEVG

-346 NTYTPYTDGH
+346 NTYTPYTDRH

-370 HSEAIISPFCFEG
+370 HSEAIISPFCFAG

-511 ITSRARTHYDTTEKK
+511 ITSLARTHYDTTEKK
-526 YYITVDNLPQ
+526 YYITVDNLPK

-551 SQRANCSVQDSHFEL
+551 SQRANCSVQESHFEL
-566 KAIPPLTAEIIPKFI
+566 KAIPPLTAEIMPKF
-581 SCNSQNEFGNEE
+581 SACNSQNEFGNEE
-593 DKNPYDGQRDE
+593 DKTPYDGQRDE

-627 KPYIYTWKKKDKNG
+627 KPYIYTWKKQDKNG
-641 NWVTLDNDTDT
+641 NWVTLDNNTDT

-683 VIDVVYELKEPAKLT
+683 VVDVVYELKEPAKLT

-745 PYTVEIKDEAGCIVQ
+745 PYTVEIKDKAGCIVQ
-760 GSTVVMQPN
+760 GSIVVMQPN
-769 SLTVTGTITPLRCH
+769 SLTVTSTITPLRCH
-783 NASNAAIALAVQGGT
+783 NAANAAIALAVQGGT

-838 IIENPPKFE
+838 TIENPPKFE

-867 INDPQATYLW
+867 INDSQATYLW
-877 TGDNGFSSNTPQVT
+877 TGNNGFSSNTPRVT

-903 TKDGCIATD
+903 TKDGCVATD

-938 VILVNTSNPKGETT
+938 VILVNTSSPKGETT
-952 QWLVPENEAIEI
+952 RWLLPEDDNIEI
-964 TNKSDDYISL
+964 TQQNDDYISI

-985 IKQTQGNCFELFY
+985 IEQTQGNCFELFY

-1050 YSITGQLVNEKNS
+1050 YSITGQLVSEKGS

>member
-1 MKKIFLLIVF
+1 MRRYTFFIIFLCT
-11 LSFSFSFSQ
+11 SYCFSQ
-20 PIGKYTID
+20 QYEVRISNFDYRARTTASRCGTNEMWLEIELINGSKHRIDGNGGKTKKQSYYTPQRYDIPIKSIIFHSFIHSSVGWFCEGGTASID
-28 LSGYGYQ
+28 SKIPVKSCVKDFYVSSGYGKDYG
-35 ETNAKCRSH
+35 EAAYLN
-44 ISIGFLYTV
+44 ISFNYEISPVTVLTQTSYEIGYNDYLTLEIDNDSKNLPSELFKYEYILE
-53 YSGNRP
+53 SNRN
-59 IKDDYHYLIEELD
+59 L
-72 FRSGNIFSIV
+72 N
-82 KKEEIEAT
+82 
-90 KVRKFRQFVFWGQ
+90 
-103 RGWKNWFGC
+103 GWN
-112 NVGAMGTLR
+112 
-121 PKVELSFPFSY
+121 
-132 IIYES
+132 
-137 SKREYHSI
+137 
-145 GNALWYDNIKVT
+145 D
-157 ITPNL
+157 
-162 VILPIENKE
+162 LPIEYQGKKNPKIRLRDF
-171 LPTIQKI
+171 LPTSVIGDRIKI
-178 KLESH
+178 R
-183 IGFATNEYNW
+183 T
-193 EVDTNDGN
+193 
-201 VFTLEKYK
+201 
-209 GLSSIE
+209 
-215 VNAYDVLGEIT
+215 
-226 PNYIGKFITIRQYTV
+226 
-241 KSSVDDKNYSNAID
+241 KSSCGGQYRSDFVLYDIKN
-255 LKVLKSLPVLKNDN
+255 SLPILKNDN
-269 NEVIITDCYGDKA
+269 NDVIITNCYGDKA

-290 ALEQGE
+290 PLKEGE
-296 KMTFKIKKDG
+296 KMSFNIKKNG
-306 SPLECLYCDNKEK
+306 TLLASYNNKEK
-319 LDTGNTFTFKDLEVG
+319 LDEDNTFTFENLEAG
-334 TYAVS
+334 TYEVS
-339 YIGNSTA
+339 YLGNGSA

-356 PFVFTIKNPRQVEF
+356 PFVFTIKNPTQVEF
-370 HSEAIISPFCFEG
+370 YSQAIISPFCFAG

-593 DKNPYDGQRDE
+593 DKTPYDGQRDE

-627 KPYIYTWKKKDKNG
+627 KPYIYTWKKQDKNG

-683 VIDVVYELKEPAKLT
+683 VVDVIYELKEPAKLT

-769 SLTVTGTITPLRCH
+769 SLTVTETITPLRCH

-877 TGDNGFSSNTPQVT
+877 TGENGFSSNTPQVT

-952 QWLVPENEAIEI
+952 EWLVPENEAIEI
-964 TNKSDDYISL
+964 TNKSEDYISL

-1004 PATDLPKTEKTN
+1004 PATDLPKTQKTN
-1016 EAYVREFEVAP
+1016 EAFVREFEVAP
-1027 NPNNGKFKAKVVLE
+1027 NPNDGKFKAKVVLE

-1050 YSITGQLVNEKNS
+1050 YSITGQLVSEKNS

-1070 VDFQEP
+1070 VDFQDP

>member
-1 MKKIFLLIVF
+1 MKKLFIIFALFSCSIV
-11 LSFSFSFSQ
+11 
-20 PIGKYTID
+20 
-28 LSGYGYQ
+28 YGQAQLGEYII
-35 ETNAKCRSH
+35 ESH
-44 ISIGFLYTV
+44 CKIKAHN
-53 YSGNRP
+53 GNYGDGC
-59 IKDDYHYLIEELD
+59 KNQVLIEILFDKGRRKILEQDLNGVSQNHYSD
-72 FRSGNIFSIV
+72 YGIKKNNVPATWSPLLLRSVASRNWKRWIGGCGGDGSFNDSEKLERIYFCGNFFENSEAIDWWDHIISVKIYPQLVIRTKDGEDLPSKDKVKIESDYGFRSV
-82 KKEEIEAT
+82 
-90 KVRKFRQFVFWGQ
+90 
-103 RGWKNWFGC
+103 
-112 NVGAMGTLR
+112 
-121 PKVELSFPFSY
+121 
-132 IIYES
+132 
-137 SKREYHSI
+137 
-145 GNALWYDNIKVT
+145 D
-157 ITPNL
+157 
-162 VILPIENKE
+162 
-171 LPTIQKI
+171 
-178 KLESH
+178 
-183 IGFATNEYNW
+183 YNW
-193 EVDTNDGN
+193 QYDIGDGYIN
-201 VFTLEKYK
+201 LPQFNGQST
-209 GLSSIE
+209 IE
-215 VNAYDVLGEIT
+215 VNAYDVLGSEM
-226 PNYIGKFITIRQYTV
+226 GKFVGKNIFFRQISSCGNTSDPVFFTV
-241 KSSVDDKNYSNAID
+241 K
-255 LKVLKSLPVLKNDN
+255 KSLPILKNDK

-296 KMTFKIKKDG
+296 KMSFNIKKNG
-306 SPLECLYCDNKEK
+306 TLLASYNNKEK
-319 LDTGNTFTFKDLEVG
+319 LDEDNTFTFENLEAG

-370 HSEAIISPFCFEG
+370 YSQAIISPFCFAG

-496 FFSWKRKKEDNTEED
+496 FFSWKRKKENNTEED

-593 DKNPYDGQRDE
+593 DKTPYDGQRDE

-627 KPYIYTWKKKDKNG
+627 KPYIYTWKKQDKNG

-683 VIDVVYELKEPAKLT
+683 VVDVIYELKEPAKLT

-783 NASNAAIALAVQGGT
+783 NAANAAIALAVQGGT

-952 QWLVPENEAIEI
+952 EWLVPENETIEI
-964 TNKSDDYISL
+964 TKQNDDYISL
-974 IFKAKGEYRIG
+974 VFKAKGEYRIG

-1070 VDFQEP
+1070 VDFQDL

>member
-1 MKKIFLLIVF
+1 MKELSNHFLNSNYFFTILLSIFSMYSFAQNNIGTYIVKVSGKGIEYRHASCEKELFIELTYNDNLSDKIVELKWFPTEKYFDINNGNGTPILATRRIIKMNF
-11 LSFSFSFSQ
+11 WSTRGYDNCPWPWSCCYSKSGETIKNISF
-20 PIGKYTID
+20 PYNCTIFD
-28 LSGYGYQ
+28 SS
-35 ETNAKCRSH
+35 ETNHQSCGDGLAR
-44 ISIGFLYTV
+44 
-53 YSGNRP
+53 
-59 IKDDYHYLIEELD
+59 DYI
-72 FRSGNIFSIV
+72 
-82 KKEEIEAT
+82 
-90 KVRKFRQFVFWGQ
+90 
-103 RGWKNWFGC
+103 
-112 NVGAMGTLR
+112 
-121 PKVELSFPFSY
+121 
-132 IIYES
+132 
-137 SKREYHSI
+137 
-145 GNALWYDNIKVT
+145 T
-157 ITPNL
+157 IT
-162 VILPIENKE
+162 VLPKLTITTPSGGDLPSEN
-171 LPTIQKI
+171 KI

-183 IGFATNEYNW
+183 IGFAPNEYLWQYSTDASNYINLPQFNGQS
-193 EVDTNDGN
+193 T
-201 VFTLEKYK
+201 
-209 GLSSIE
+209 IE
-215 VNAYDVLGEIT
+215 VNAYDVLGSEM
-226 PNYIGKFITIRQYTV
+226 GKFVGKNIFFRQISSCGNTSDPVSFTV
-241 KSSVDDKNYSNAID
+241 K
-255 LKVLKSLPVLKNDN
+255 KSLPILKNDK

-282 NYTLRFDR
+282 NYKLRFDR

-319 LDTGNTFTFKDLEVG
+319 LDEGNTFTFKDLEVG

-356 PFVFTIKNPRQVEF
+356 PFVFTIKNPTQVEF
-370 HSEAIISPFCFEG
+370 YSQAIISPFCFAG

-407 WTNFSSGNKHIF
+407 WTNFSSGNKHTF

-496 FFSWKRKKEDNTEED
+496 FFSWKRKKENNTEED

-545 INYNSS
+545 INHNSS
-551 SQRANCSVQDSHFEL
+551 SPRANCLVEDSHFEL
-566 KAIPPLTAEIIPKFI
+566 KAIPPLTAKINPKSI

-593 DKNPYDGQRDE
+593 DKTPYDGQRDE
-604 SQNGILKIKASGGVP
+604 SQNGILEIEASGGAP

-627 KPYIYTWKKKDKNG
+627 KPYIYTWKKQDKNG
-641 NWVTLDNDTDT
+641 NWVTLDNNTDT

-683 VIDVVYELKEPAKLT
+683 VVDVVYELKEPAKLT
-698 LTLQKTDATCRGND
+698 LALQKTDATCKGND
-712 GKITAIPAGGTPPY
+712 GKITATPAGGTPPY

-738 IEDLLPM
+738 IENLLPM
-745 PYTVEIKDEAGCIVQ
+745 PYTVEIKDKAGCMVQ
-760 GSTVVMQPN
+760 GSTAVLQPN

-783 NASNAAIALAVQGGT
+783 NAANAAIALAVQGGT
-798 APYQYLWNTGA
+798 APYQYLWNIGA
-809 TTSNISN
+809 TTANINN
-816 LPSGEYKV
+816 LPTGEYKV

-838 IIENPPKFE
+838 TIENPPKFE

-858 GQTLTLNIA
+858 GQILTLNIA
-867 INDPQATYLW
+867 INDSQATYLW
-877 TGDNGFSSNTPQVT
+877 TGDNGFSSNTPRVT

-938 VILVNTSNPKGETT
+938 VILVNTSSPKGETT
-952 QWLVPENEAIEI
+952 RWLLPEDDNIEI
-964 TNKSDDYISL
+964 TQQNDDYISI

-985 IKQTQGNCFELFY
+985 IEQTQGNCFELFY

-1004 PATDLPKTEKTN
+1004 PATDLPKPQKTN

-1027 NPNNGKFKAKVVLE
+1027 NPNNGRFKAKVVLE

-1050 YSITGQLVNEKNS
+1050 YSITGQLVSEKSS

>member
-1 MKKIFLLIVF
+1 MKKIHYLSVF
-11 LSFSFSFSQ
+11 FILSVYSLYGQITLNGNSYYNLEVDGIMSRRSNGCGGIDGLKEINVIKQKAGKVNLFSDRYIYRPFSINPF
-20 PIGKYTID
+20 KYYKND
-28 LSGYGYQ
+28 LVESVQLRITQRWISGY
-35 ETNAKCRSH
+35 
-44 ISIGFLYTV
+44 YTV
-53 YSGNRP
+53 PNIGWPPYQTITDCSGGPNDIFPLYSISECFVNSYYNQGDGLDRITISSKPVINILVP
-59 IKDDYHYLIEELD
+59 STSLYLTDTGYLTVTLPDNIDNKYFKWKYSVGGGAPEDIPYSYNYKSTLHIKGSD
-72 FRSGNIFSIV
+72 FL
-82 KKEEIEAT
+82 KKEDL
-90 KVRKFRQFVFWGQ
+90 G
-103 RGWKNWFGC
+103 KN
-112 NVGAMGTLR
+112 V
-121 PKVELSFPFSY
+121 
-132 IIYES
+132 
-137 SKREYHSI
+137 
-145 GNALWYDNIKVT
+145 
-157 ITPNL
+157 
-162 VILPIENKE
+162 
-171 LPTIQKI
+171 
-178 KLESH
+178 
-183 IGFATNEYNW
+183 
-193 EVDTNDGN
+193 
-201 VFTLEKYK
+201 
-209 GLSSIE
+209 
-215 VNAYDVLGEIT
+215 
-226 PNYIGKFITIRQYTV
+226 
-241 KSSVDDKNYSNAID
+241 SVWID
-255 LKVLKSLPVLKNDN
+255 LKSVCSYCENPSPINFVYLKTLPTLTNHNYSVTVTK
-269 NEVIITDCYGDKA
+269 CAGDKVD
-282 NYTLRFDR
+282 YKLQFDR

-296 KMTFKIKKDG
+296 KMAFNIKKDG
-306 SPLECLYCDNKEK
+306 SPLECRDCDKEK
-319 LDTGNTFTFKDLEVG
+319 LDEGNIFTFEDLEAG

-339 YIGNSTA
+339 YIGNNTA

-356 PFVFTIKNPRQVEF
+356 PFVFTIKNPTQVEF
-370 HSEAIISPFCFEG
+370 YSEAIISPFCFAG

-407 WTNFSSGNKHIF
+407 WTNFSSGNKHTF

-466 LQIRPKFPKST
+466 LQVRPKFPKST

-496 FFSWKRKKEDNTEED
+496 FFSWKQKKEDDTEED

-545 INYNSS
+545 INHNSS
-551 SQRANCSVQDSHFEL
+551 SPRANCLVEDSHFEL
-566 KAIPPLTAEIIPKFI
+566 KAIPPLTAKINPKSI

-593 DKNPYDGQRDE
+593 DKTPYDGQRDE
-604 SQNGILKIKASGGVP
+604 SQNGILKIEASGGAP

-627 KPYIYTWKKKDKNG
+627 KPYIYTWKKQDKNG
-641 NWVTLDNDTDT
+641 NWVILDNHTDT
-652 AKNLSEGKYAI
+652 ARNLSEGKYAI

-683 VIDVVYELKEPAKLT
+683 VVDVVYELKEPAKLT
-698 LTLQKTDATCRGND
+698 LALQKTDATCKGND
-712 GKITAIPAGGTPPY
+712 GKITATPAGGTPPY

-738 IEDLLPM
+738 IENLLPM
-745 PYTVEIKDEAGCIVQ
+745 PYTVEIKDKAGCMVQ
-760 GSTVVMQPN
+760 GSTAVLQPN
-769 SLTVTGTITPLRCH
+769 SLTVTSTITPLRCH
-783 NASNAAIALAVQGGT
+783 NAANAAIALAVQGGT

-809 TTSNISN
+809 TTANINN
-816 LPSGEYKV
+816 LPTGEYKV
-824 KITDAQGCAYFKTF
+824 KVTDAQGCAYFKTF
-838 IIENPPKFE
+838 TIENPPKFE

-867 INDPQATYLW
+867 INDSQATYLW
-877 TGDNGFSSNTPQVT
+877 TGDNGFSSNTPRVT

-903 TKDGCIATD
+903 TKDGCVATD

-938 VILVNTSNPKGETT
+938 VILVNTSSPKGETT
-952 QWLVPENEAIEI
+952 RWLLPEDDNIEI
-964 TNKSDDYISL
+964 TKQNDDYISI

-985 IKQTQGNCFELFY
+985 IEQTQGNCYELFY

-1070 VDFQEP
+1070 VDFQDP

>member
-1 MKKIFLLIVF
+1 MKKLFIIFALFSCSIV
-11 LSFSFSFSQ
+11 
-20 PIGKYTID
+20 
-28 LSGYGYQ
+28 YGQAQLGEYII
-35 ETNAKCRSH
+35 ESH
-44 ISIGFLYTV
+44 CK
-53 YSGNRP
+53 
-59 IKDDYHYLIEELD
+59 IKAHNENYGDGCKNQVLIEILFDKGRRKILEQDLNGVSQNHYSD
-72 FRSGNIFSIV
+72 YGIKKNNVPATWSPLLLRSVASRNWKRWIGGCGGDGSFNDSEKLERIYFCGNFFENSEAIDWWDHIISVKIYPQLVIRTKDGEDLPSKDKVKIESDYGFRSV
-82 KKEEIEAT
+82 
-90 KVRKFRQFVFWGQ
+90 
-103 RGWKNWFGC
+103 
-112 NVGAMGTLR
+112 
-121 PKVELSFPFSY
+121 
-132 IIYES
+132 
-137 SKREYHSI
+137 
-145 GNALWYDNIKVT
+145 D
-157 ITPNL
+157 
-162 VILPIENKE
+162 
-171 LPTIQKI
+171 
-178 KLESH
+178 
-183 IGFATNEYNW
+183 YNW
-193 EVDTNDGN
+193 QYDIGDGYIN
-201 VFTLEKYK
+201 LPQFNGQST
-209 GLSSIE
+209 IE
-215 VNAYDVLGEIT
+215 VNAYDVLGSEM
-226 PNYIGKFITIRQYTV
+226 GKFVGKNIFFRQISSCGNTSDPVFFTV
-241 KSSVDDKNYSNAID
+241 K
-255 LKVLKSLPVLKNDN
+255 KSLPILKNDK

-296 KMTFKIKKDG
+296 KMSFNIKKNG
-306 SPLECLYCDNKEK
+306 TLLASYNNKEK
-319 LDTGNTFTFKDLEVG
+319 LDEDNTFTFENLEAG

-370 HSEAIISPFCFEG
+370 YSQAIISPFCFAG

-407 WTNFSSGNKHIF
+407 WTNFSSGNKHTF

-466 LQIRPKFPKST
+466 LQVRPKFPKST

-593 DKNPYDGQRDE
+593 DKTPYDGQRDE

-627 KPYIYTWKKKDKNG
+627 KPYIYTWKKQDKNG

-683 VIDVVYELKEPAKLT
+683 VVDVIYELKEPAKLT

-783 NASNAAIALAVQGGT
+783 NATNAAIALAVQGGT

-809 TTSNISN
+809 TTANINN

-824 KITDAQGCAYFKTF
+824 KITDAQGCAHFKTF
-838 IIENPPKFE
+838 TIENPSKFE

-877 TGDNGFSSNTPQVT
+877 TGDNGFSSNMPQVT
-891 LSEKGTYTATVT
+891 LSEKGTYRATVT
-903 TKDGCIATD
+903 TKDGCTATD
-912 AITIESANT
+912 AITIESTNA

-985 IKQTQGNCFELFY
+985 IKQTQANCFELFY

-1004 PATDLPKTEKTN
+1004 PATDLPKTQKNN
-1016 EAYVREFEVAP
+1016 EAFVREFEVAP
-1027 NPNNGKFKAKVVLE
+1027 NPNDSKFKAKVVLE

-1050 YSITGQLVNEKNS
+1050 YSITGQLVSEKNS

-1070 VDFQEP
+1070 VDFQDP

>member
-1 MKKIFLLIVF
+1 MKKLFIIFALFSCSIV
-11 LSFSFSFSQ
+11 
-20 PIGKYTID
+20 
-28 LSGYGYQ
+28 YGQAQLGEYII
-35 ETNAKCRSH
+35 ESH
-44 ISIGFLYTV
+44 CK
-53 YSGNRP
+53 
-59 IKDDYHYLIEELD
+59 IKAHNENYGDGCKNQVLIEILFDKGRKKILEQDLNGVSQNHYSD
-72 FRSGNIFSIV
+72 YGIKKNNVPATWSPLLLRSVASRNWERWIGGCGGDGSFNDSEKLERIYFCGNFFENSEAIDWWDHIISVKIYPQLVIRTKDGEDLPSKDKVKIESDYGFRSV
-82 KKEEIEAT
+82 
-90 KVRKFRQFVFWGQ
+90 
-103 RGWKNWFGC
+103 
-112 NVGAMGTLR
+112 
-121 PKVELSFPFSY
+121 
-132 IIYES
+132 
-137 SKREYHSI
+137 
-145 GNALWYDNIKVT
+145 D
-157 ITPNL
+157 
-162 VILPIENKE
+162 
-171 LPTIQKI
+171 
-178 KLESH
+178 
-183 IGFATNEYNW
+183 YNW
-193 EVDTNDGN
+193 QYDIGDGYMN
-201 VFTLEKYK
+201 
-209 GLSSIE
+209 LSKFNGQSTIE
-215 VNAYDVLGEIT
+215 VNAYDILGSKMEEF
-226 PNYIGKFITIRQYTV
+226 IGQKIFFRQRSSCGNISDPVFLIV
-241 KSSVDDKNYSNAID
+241 K
-255 LKVLKSLPVLKNDN
+255 KSLPILKNDN
-269 NEVIITDCYGDKA
+269 NDVIITNCYGDKA

-290 ALEQGE
+290 PLKEGE
-296 KMTFKIKKDG
+296 KMSFNIKKNG
-306 SPLECLYCDNKEK
+306 TLLASYNNKEK
-319 LDTGNTFTFKDLEVG
+319 LDEDNTFTFENLEAG
-334 TYAVS
+334 TYEVS
-339 YIGNSTA
+339 YLGNGSA
-346 NTYTPYTDGH
+346 NTYTPYTDRH
-356 PFVFTIKNPRQVEF
+356 PFIFTIKNPRQVEF
-370 HSEAIISPFCFEG
+370 HSEAIISPFCFAG

-477 QGSITAVVEG
+477 QGSITAIVEG

-566 KAIPPLTAEIIPKFI
+566 KTIPPLTAEIIPKFI

-593 DKNPYDGQRDE
+593 DKTPYDGQRDE

-627 KPYIYTWKKKDKNG
+627 KPYIYTWKKQDKNG

-683 VIDVVYELKEPAKLT
+683 VVDVIYELKEPAKLT

-745 PYTVEIKDEAGCIVQ
+745 PYTVEIKDEAGCMVQ

-891 LSEKGTYTATVT
+891 LSEKGTYRATVT

-952 QWLVPENEAIEI
+952 EWLVPENEAIEI

-1050 YSITGQLVNEKNS
+1050 YSITGQLVNDKNS

-1070 VDFQEP
+1070 VDFQDP

>member
-1 MKKIFLLIVF
+1 MVNVRDSLQCIAKEQRMVGSELVLGAIKNTAITLTEPAYSLSIRYTEQHNPTFYGASNGKIVA
-11 LSFSFSFSQ
+11 Q
-20 PIGKYTID
+20 
-28 LSGYGYQ
+28 
-35 ETNAKCRSH
+35 
-44 ISIGFLYTV
+44 
-53 YSGNRP
+53 
-59 IKDDYHYLIEELD
+59 
-72 FRSGNIFSIV
+72 V
-82 KKEEIEAT
+82 K
-90 KVRKFRQFVFWGQ
+90 G
-103 RGWKNWFGC
+103 
-112 NVGAMGTLR
+112 GTLLADNTYR
-121 PKVELSFPFSY
+121 FQVLKD
-132 IIYES
+132 
-137 SKREYHSI
+137 
-145 GNALWYDNIKVT
+145 GNQT
-157 ITPNL
+157 ITHL
-162 VILPIENKE
+162 
-171 LPTIQKI
+171 
-178 KLESH
+178 
-183 IGFATNEYNW
+183 ATTEFNR
-193 EVDTNDGN
+193 GA
-201 VFTLEKYK
+201 F
-209 GLSSIE
+209 
-215 VNAYDVLGEIT
+215 
-226 PNYIGKFITIRQYTV
+226 FIT
-241 KSSVDDKNYSNAID
+241 
-255 LKVLKSLPVLKNDN
+255 LDN
-269 NEVIITDCYGDKA
+269 
-282 NYTLRFDR
+282 L
-290 ALEQGE
+290 
-296 KMTFKIKKDG
+296 
-306 SPLECLYCDNKEK
+306 S
-319 LDTGNTFTFKDLEVG
+319 
-334 TYAVS
+334 
-339 YIGNSTA
+339 
-346 NTYTPYTDGH
+346 
-356 PFVFTIKNPRQVEF
+356 
-370 HSEAIISPFCFEG
+370 
-383 NDGSITILA
+383 
-392 QGGKGSYQIRKNNEE
+392 KGSYHFWVYDKHYQAA
-407 WTNFSSGNKHIF
+407 TNQTACTVQNSYVT
-419 SNLSEGTY
+419 LTQPAPMQA
-427 TISVRD
+427 TI
-433 INGCIGKVKNQNTEA
+433 
-448 MVVKLKS
+448 
-455 PLPIKISYPVA
+455 
-466 LQIRPKFPKST
+466 
-477 QGSITAVVEG
+477 
-487 GTVYPIQKY
+487 
-496 FFSWKRKKEDNTEED
+496 
-511 ITSRARTHYDTTEKK
+511 
-526 YYITVDNLPQ
+526 
-536 GNYYLTVKD
+536 
-545 INYNSS
+545 
-551 SQRANCSVQDSHFEL
+551 EL
-566 KAIPPLTAEIIPKFI
+566 KTPI

-593 DKNPYDGQRDE
+593 DKTPYDGQRDE

-627 KPYIYTWKKKDKNG
+627 KPYIYTWKKQDKNG

-672 LGEYNTHTVTK
+672 LGEYNTNTVTK
-683 VIDVVYELKEPAKLT
+683 VVDVIYELKEPAKLT

-745 PYTVEIKDEAGCIVQ
+745 PYTVEIKDEAGCMVQ

-809 TTSNISN
+809 TTSNIRN

-824 KITDAQGCAYFKTF
+824 KITDAQGCAYYKTF

-938 VILVNTSNPKGETT
+938 VILVNTSSPKGETT
-952 QWLVPENEAIEI
+952 QWLIPEDDNIEI
-964 TNKSDDYISL
+964 TKQNDDYISL
-974 IFKAKGEYRIG
+974 VFKAKGEYRIG

-1027 NPNNGKFKAKVVLE
+1027 NPNDGKFKAKVVLE

-1070 VDFQEP
+1070 VDFQDP

>member
-1 MKKIFLLIVF
+1 MKYYSLFIIFLCT
-11 LSFSFSFSQ
+11 SYCFSQ
-20 PIGKYTID
+20 QYEVRISDFKFEATTKQKRCGSNDMWLDIELINGVKKRIVENGGRDFSLDIFPIYNFNT
-28 LSGYGYQ
+28 
-35 ETNAKCRSH
+35 
-44 ISIGFLYTV
+44 
-53 YSGNRP
+53 P
-59 IKDDYHYLIEELD
+59 IKSINFYSFIHSKAGLFCEGGTAKIDGTPPVASCIKSYYEANDYGKSWGEPAYLNISFNYEISPVTVLTQTSYEIGYDDYLTLEIDNDSRNFSSELFSYEYILESNSNPNGWDDLPVEYQRKKNPKIRLGD
-72 FRSGNIFSIV
+72 FLPTSVIGDRIKIRTKSSCGGQYRSD
-82 KKEEIEAT
+82 
-90 KVRKFRQFVFWGQ
+90 FVF
-103 RGWKNWFGC
+103 
-112 NVGAMGTLR
+112 
-121 PKVELSFPFSY
+121 
-132 IIYES
+132 
-137 SKREYHSI
+137 
-145 GNALWYDNIKVT
+145 YDIK
-157 ITPNL
+157 
-162 VILPIENKE
+162 
-171 LPTIQKI
+171 
-178 KLESH
+178 
-183 IGFATNEYNW
+183 
-193 EVDTNDGN
+193 
-201 VFTLEKYK
+201 
-209 GLSSIE
+209 
-215 VNAYDVLGEIT
+215 
-226 PNYIGKFITIRQYTV
+226 
-241 KSSVDDKNYSNAID
+241 
-255 LKVLKSLPVLKNDN
+255 KSLPILKNDK

-282 NYTLRFDR
+282 NYKLRFDR

-296 KMTFKIKKDG
+296 KMAFNIKKDG
-306 SPLECLYCDNKEK
+306 SPLECRYCEIDK
-319 LDTGNTFTFKDLEVG
+319 GNTFTFEDLEAG

-339 YIGNSTA
+339 YIGNNTA

-356 PFVFTIKNPRQVEF
+356 PFVFTIKNPTQVEF
-370 HSEAIISPFCFEG
+370 YSQTIISPFCFAG

-407 WTNFSSGNKHIF
+407 WTNFSTGNKHTF

-466 LQIRPKFPKST
+466 LQVRPKFPKST

-496 FFSWKRKKEDNTEED
+496 FFSWKQKKEDDTEED

-545 INYNSS
+545 INHNSS
-551 SQRANCSVQDSHFEL
+551 SPRANCLVEDSHFEL
-566 KAIPPLTAEIIPKFI
+566 KAIPLLTAKIKHPKSI

-593 DKNPYDGQRDE
+593 DKTPYDGQRDE
-604 SQNGILKIKASGGVP
+604 SQNGILEIEASGGAP

-627 KPYIYTWKKKDKNG
+627 KPYIYTWKKQDKNG
-641 NWVTLDNDTDT
+641 NWVPLDNNTDT

-683 VIDVVYELKEPAKLT
+683 VVDVVYELKEPAKLT
-698 LTLQKTDATCRGND
+698 LALQKTDATCKGND
-712 GKITAIPAGGTPPY
+712 GKITATPAGGTPPY

-738 IEDLLPM
+738 IENLLPM
-745 PYTVEIKDEAGCIVQ
+745 PYTVEIKDKAGCMVQ
-760 GSTVVMQPN
+760 GSTAVLQPN

-783 NASNAAIALAVQGGT
+783 NAANAAIALAVQGGT
-798 APYQYLWNTGA
+798 APYQYLWNIGA
-809 TTSNISN
+809 TTANINN
-816 LPSGEYKV
+816 LPTGEYKV

-838 IIENPPKFE
+838 TIENPPKFE

-867 INDPQATYLW
+867 INDSQATYLW

-938 VILVNTSNPKGETT
+938 VILVNTSSPKGETT
-952 QWLVPENEAIEI
+952 RWLLPEDDNIEI
-964 TNKSDDYISL
+964 TKQNDDYISI

-985 IKQTQGNCFELFY
+985 IEQTQGNCFELFY

-1004 PATDLPKTEKTN
+1004 PATDLPKPQKTN

-1027 NPNNGKFKAKVVLE
+1027 NPNNGRFKAKVVLE

-1050 YSITGQLVNEKNS
+1050 YSITGQLVSEKSS

-1070 VDFQEP
+1070 VDFQNS

>member
-1 MKKIFLLIVF
+1 MKKLFIIFALFSCSIV
-11 LSFSFSFSQ
+11 
-20 PIGKYTID
+20 
-28 LSGYGYQ
+28 YGQAQLGEYII
-35 ETNAKCRSH
+35 ESH
-44 ISIGFLYTV
+44 CKIKAHN
-53 YSGNRP
+53 GNYGDGC
-59 IKDDYHYLIEELD
+59 KNQVLIEILFDKGRRKILEQDLNGVSQNHYSD
-72 FRSGNIFSIV
+72 YGIKKNNVPATWSPLLLRSVASRNWKRWIGGCGGDGSFNDSEKLERIYFCGNSFENSEAIDWWDHIISVKIYPQLVIRTKDGEDLPSKDKVKIESDYGFRSV
-82 KKEEIEAT
+82 
-90 KVRKFRQFVFWGQ
+90 
-103 RGWKNWFGC
+103 
-112 NVGAMGTLR
+112 
-121 PKVELSFPFSY
+121 
-132 IIYES
+132 
-137 SKREYHSI
+137 
-145 GNALWYDNIKVT
+145 D
-157 ITPNL
+157 
-162 VILPIENKE
+162 
-171 LPTIQKI
+171 
-178 KLESH
+178 
-183 IGFATNEYNW
+183 YNW
-193 EVDTNDGN
+193 QYDIGDGYMN
-201 VFTLEKYK
+201 
-209 GLSSIE
+209 LSKFNGQSTIE
-215 VNAYDVLGEIT
+215 VNAYDVLGSEM
-226 PNYIGKFITIRQYTV
+226 GKFVGKNIFFRQISSCGNTSDPVFLIV
-241 KSSVDDKNYSNAID
+241 K
-255 LKVLKSLPVLKNDN
+255 KSLPILKNDN
-269 NEVIITDCYGDKA
+269 NDVIITNCYGDKA

-290 ALEQGE
+290 PLKEGE
-296 KMTFKIKKDG
+296 KMSFNIKKNG
-306 SPLECLYCDNKEK
+306 TLLASYNNKEK
-319 LDTGNTFTFKDLEVG
+319 LDEDNTFTFENLEAG

-370 HSEAIISPFCFEG
+370 YSQAIISPFCFAG

-466 LQIRPKFPKST
+466 LQIRPKFSKST

-593 DKNPYDGQRDE
+593 DKTPYDGQRDE

-627 KPYIYTWKKKDKNG
+627 KPYIYTWKKQDKNG

-683 VIDVVYELKEPAKLT
+683 VVDVIYELKEPAKLT

-903 TKDGCIATD
+903 TKDGCTATD

-938 VILVNTSNPKGETT
+938 VILVNTSSPKGETT
-952 QWLVPENEAIEI
+952 QWLMPEDDNIEV
-964 TNKSDDYISL
+964 TKQNDDYISL
-974 IFKAKGEYRIG
+974 VFKAKGEYRIG

-1004 PATDLPKTEKTN
+1004 PAIDLPKTEKTN

>member
-35 ETNAKCRSH
+35 EKNAKCESY
-44 ISIGFLYTV
+44 IFIGFLYTE
-53 YSGNRP
+53 YLGNRP
-59 IKDDYHYLIEELD
+59 IKDYYHYLIEKLD
-72 FRSGNIFSIV
+72 FRSGDNFSIV
-82 KKEEIEAT
+82 AKEEIDAM
-90 KVRKFRQFVFWGQ
+90 KVRKFRQFIFAGQ
-103 RGWKNWFGC
+103 RGWKNALGC
-112 NVGAMGTLR
+112 NVGAKGTLY
-121 PKVELSFPFSY
+121 PIMEISFPFSY

-137 SKREYHSI
+137 SKRGYHSI

-162 VILPIENKE
+162 VILPIENEE

-183 IGFATNEYNW
+183 IGFAPNEYNW

-201 VFTLEKYK
+201 IFTLEKYK

-215 VNAYDVLGEIT
+215 VNAYDVLGEIA
-226 PNYIGKFITIRQYTV
+226 PNYIGKFITIRQYST
-241 KSSVDDKNYSNAID
+241 KSSVNDKNYSNAIN
-255 LKVLKSLPVLKNDN
+255 LKVLKSLPILKNDN
-269 NEVIITDCYGDKA
+269 NDVIITNCYGDKA
-282 NYTLRFDR
+282 DYTLRFDR
-290 ALEQGE
+290 PLKKGE
-296 KMTFKIKKDG
+296 KMSFNIKKNG
-306 SPLECLYCDNKEK
+306 SLLASYNNKEK
-319 LDTGNTFTFKDLEVG
+319 LDEDNTFTFENLEAG
-334 TYAVS
+334 TYEVS
-339 YIGNSTA
+339 YLGNGSA
-346 NTYTPYTDGH
+346 NTYTPYTEEH
-356 PFVFTIKNPRQVEF
+356 PFIFIIANPQPVRFSVG
-370 HSEAIISPFCFEG
+370 STSPFCPNG
-383 NDGSITILA
+383 NDGSISVSST
-392 QGGKGSYQIRKNNEE
+392 GGQYNYIVQMRKGEGE
-407 WTNFSSGNKHIF
+407 WQSASSRRNCF
-419 SNLSEGTY
+419 FDNLTEGTY
-427 TISVRD
+427 TIRVKD
-433 INGCIGKVKNQNTEA
+433 TNGCIGRDMWNDNKETVTIE
-448 MVVKLKS
+448 LKA
-455 PLPIKISYPVA
+455 PDPITISYPPDRQKLPSFNGA
-466 LQIRPKFPKST
+466 SD
-477 QGSITAVVEG
+477 GYITAVIKG
-487 GTVYPIQKY
+487 GTPLY
-496 FFSWKRKKEDNTEED
+496 FG
-511 ITSRARTHYDTTEKK
+511 EKK
-526 YYITVDNLPQ
+526 YNFVWENTNGNTLTNTEFHYDSVTKEFSVILRNVRE
-536 GNYYLTVKD
+536 GNYFLSVYDQYYERNNDK
-545 INYNSS
+545 
-551 SQRANCSVQDSHFEL
+551 RANCAKLRSQYYLSQPQPLKVSIEL
-566 KAIPPLTAEIIPKFI
+566 SNPI
-581 SCNSQNEFGNEE
+581 SCNSQNEFGDEK

-604 SQNGILKIKASGGVP
+604 SQDGELKIEASGGTP

-627 KPYIYTWKKKDKNG
+627 KPYIYTWKKQDNNG
-641 NWVTLDNDTDT
+641 NWVTLPIEADT
-652 AKNLSEGKYAI
+652 AKNLSAGKYAI

-683 VIDVVYELKEPAKLT
+683 VVDVVYELKEPAKLA
-698 LTLQKTDATCRGND
+698 LSLQKTDATCKGND
-712 GKITAIPAGGTPPY
+712 GKITATPAGGTPPY

-738 IEDLLPM
+738 IENLLPM
-745 PYTVEIKDEAGCIVQ
+745 PYTVEIKDKAGCMVQ
-760 GSTVVMQPN
+760 GSTAVLQPN
-769 SLTVTGTITPLRCH
+769 SLTVTATITPLRCH
-783 NASNAAIALAVQGGT
+783 NAANAAIALAVQGGT

-809 TTSNISN
+809 TTANINN
-816 LPSGEYKV
+816 LPTGEYKV
-824 KITDAQGCAYFKTF
+824 KITDAQGCAHFKTF
-838 IIENPPKFE
+838 TIENPPKFE

-891 LSEKGTYTATVT
+891 LSEKGTYRATVT
-903 TKDGCIATD
+903 TKDGCTATD

-938 VILVNTSNPKGETT
+938 VILVNTSSPKGETT
-952 QWLVPENEAIEI
+952 EWLVPENEAIEI

-1004 PATDLPKTEKTN
+1004 PATDLPKTQKNN
-1016 EAYVREFEVAP
+1016 EAFVREFEVAP
-1027 NPNNGKFKAKVVLE
+1027 NPNDGKFKAKVVLE

-1050 YSITGQLVNEKNS
+1050 YSITGQLVSEKNS

-1070 VDFQEP
+1070 VDFQDP